1 VWQPYELLYTCYLLT
16 YLLTYGDGDAGRS
29 RERERERETSD
40 GVSAVRWMYARREGG
55 GRQTTNSRC
64 RVAASAGRR
73 RSTGDSRRAGPA
85 GINLITQ
92 RADNFLTAVQ
102 FRCWP
107 AGAAAARDPP
117 ARGPARPGP
126 GLARAGPAGEAGPRP
141 TVAAAAASKIVVV
154 RRPPADIASPPRS
167 RCCCGGCGCGP
178 RARRDNA
185 TDCPSIHPCRRRCS
199 LARRTAARGR

>member
-1 VWQPYELLYTCYLLT
+1 MQ
-16 YLLTYGDGDAGRS
+16 GD

-73 RSTGDSRRAGPA
+73 RSTGDARRAGPA

-107 AGAAAARDPP
+107 AGAAAARDPSGQ
-117 ARGPARPGP
+117 RVARP
-126 GLARAGPAGEAGPRP
+126 RPAGEAGPRP
-141 TVAAAAASKIVVV
+141 TVAAAASKIVVV

-167 RCCCGGCGCGP
+167 RCCCCCGGCGP

-185 TDCPSIHPCRRRCS
+185 ADCPSIHPCRRRCS